1 MGSSR
6 REALIVRA
14 AAGITAIYRYFEP
27 RRRMLSDLRSEHPT
41 HRRTK
46 KIGRN
51 DPCSCGSGKKYKHCC
66 GKPTLH

>member
-1 MGSSR
+1 MSAER
-6 REALIVRA
+6 REDLIVRA

-27 RRRMLSDLRSEHPT
+27 
-41 HRRTK
+41 HRRTLADRASQHSAHRHTK